1 MFKLGIK
8 RCADDG
14 IFAIYVKVVVARLTF
29 VTFVA
34 FMNFVYEMFYHKSDI
49 CNLEFFLKN
58 TAISIFC

>member
-29 VTFVA
+29 VTFAA
-34 FMNFVYEMFYHKSDI
+34 FMNFVHEMFYHKSDI
-49 CNLEFFLKN
+49 CNLEFF
-58 TAISIFC
+58 

>member
-14 IFAIYVKVVVARLTF
+14 IFAIYVARLTF
-29 VTFVA
+29 VTFAA
-34 FMNFVYEMFYHKSDI
+34 FMNFVYEMFYHQSDI